1 MPVVELMPPHLI
13 LDVVCVDAA
22 DGGGGL
28 VVAAAAAAGRVAA
41 AEGVGRAGEV
51 VEEPPAGAPEQSGVV
66 RRPETHP
73 LVPVR

>member
-28 VVAAAAAAGRVAA
+28 VVAAAAAGRVEA

>member
-28 VVAAAAAAGRVAA
+28 VVAAAAAGRVEA
-41 AEGVGRAGEV
+41 AEGAGEV